1 VCEKRNGSY
10 TSTLAN
16 SLENRNVENM
26 DDKIKNSL
34 IKLSEIQ
41 IERNKSYIDWLKNL
55 LTISTAI
62 LAVLISLKSQKISNY
77 IESFFY
83 LSTILLSGIGILCGV
98 IVLFSYV
105 KLENLS
111 LKKQKEQVI
120 LLLDKKNIDSFENI
134 ELPKFYRVFEYVCY
148 ISLFLSLVFLIAY
161 GFVSEI

>member
-1 VCEKRNGSY
+1 
-10 TSTLAN
+10 
-16 SLENRNVENM
+16 M
-26 DDKIKNSL
+26 DDKVKNSL

-62 LAVLISLKSQKISNY
+62 LAVLISLKSQKISTY
-77 IESFFY
+77 IESLFY